1 MTIHA
6 QKAVSSALVTEVTSW
21 RHHIHEHPELLY
33 ETERTAAFVAE
44 KLESFGCDLV
54 VSGVGRSGV
63 VGVVKGA
70 HTDTGRIVGL
80 RADMDALPIVELSD
94 VPYTSR
100 IAGRMHACGHDGHT
114 AVLLGAAK
122 FLAQERA
129 FAGQVV
135 LVFEPA
141 EEGGAGAKAMLDD
154 GLVAR
159 FGIQEIYGMHNL
171 PGMPLGHFAV
181 RPGPIM
187 AASDRFTI
195 SIVGNGGHAGA
206 PNRATDSLLAAA
218 HVITAAQSI
227 VARNVDPLE
236 SAVLSITSCHGGEAF
251 NVIPDR
257 VELNGSLRYLEPST
271 GELCK
276 ARLANLVQSIA
287 ASFGAEGFLD
297 YRDGY
302 PVTVN
307 HQEQAIKS
315 ANIAANVFGAD
326 RVNLNYP
333 TIMGA
338 EDFSFMLRALPG
350 AFIFYGNG
358 DSAGLHNPRYDFN
371 DLALAPAMTFLVN
384 LVHETLS
391 GN

>member
-1 MTIHA
+1 MTMHA
-6 QKAVSSALVTEVTSW
+6 QKGVSSALVAEATSW
-21 RHHIHEHPELLY
+21 RHHIHQHPELLY

-44 KLESFGCDLV
+44 KLESFGCDAV

-63 VGVVKGA
+63 VGVIKGA
-70 HTDTGRIVGL
+70 RADTGRVIGL
-80 RADMDALPIVELSD
+80 RADMDALPIVELND
-94 VPYTSR
+94 LPYKSR

-114 AVLLGAAK
+114 AILLGTAK

-135 LVFEPA
+135 VVFQPA

-159 FGIQEIYGMHNL
+159 FGIQEIFGMHNR
-171 PGMPLGHFAV
+171 PGMPVGHFAV

-187 AASDRFTI
+187 AASDRFSI

-206 PNRATDSLLAAA
+206 PHRATDPLLAAGHLIA
-218 HVITAAQSI
+218 AAQSV
-227 VARNVDPLE
+227 VARNVDPLD
-236 SAVLSITSCHGGEAF
+236 SAVLSITACQGGEAF

-257 VELNGSLRYLEPST
+257 VELKGSLRYLEPST
-271 GELCK
+271 RELCK
-276 ARLANLVQSIA
+276 ERLANLVQSIA
-287 ASFGAEGFLD
+287 ASFGAEGSLD

-307 HQEQAIKS
+307 HQEQATR
-315 ANIAANVFGAD
+315 AAEVAAATFGAE
-326 RVNLNYP
+326 RVTRNYP
-333 TIMGA
+333 TVMGA
-338 EDFSFMLRALPG
+338 EDFSFMLQAVPG

-371 DLALAPAMTFLVN
+371 DLALGPAITFLAN
-384 LVHETLS
+384 LVRKTLRC
-391 GN
+391 G

>member
-6 QKAVSSALVTEVTSW
+6 QKGVSSALVTEVTSW

-94 VPYTSR
+94 VPYRSR

-135 LVFEPA
+135 LVFQPA

-391 GN
+391 CN